1 MAAQKQKA
9 GRGGGVCVWGGRGSD
24 GRMWRMER
32 VVEE

>member
-9 GRGGGVCVWGGRGSD
+9 GRGGGVCVCVGGSD